1 LIREE
6 GMTMGKI
13 LFVIGLLGIAFAGLY
28 DKIVGKPEIIFGP
41 RSYAVFGVGAV
52 LVIIG
57 LISWKK

>member
-1 LIREE
+1 
-6 GMTMGKI
+6 MGKI

-28 DKIVGKPEIIFGP
+28 DKIVGKQEIIFGP

-57 LISWKK
+57 LIFWKK